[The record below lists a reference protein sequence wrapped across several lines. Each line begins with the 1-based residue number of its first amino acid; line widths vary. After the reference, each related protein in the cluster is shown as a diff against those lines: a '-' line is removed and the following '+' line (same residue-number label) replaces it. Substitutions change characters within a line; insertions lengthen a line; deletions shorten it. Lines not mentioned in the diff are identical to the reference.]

1 MVSFMFFM
9 ECQQMVEWQNAQ
21 TQDVNQQQK
30 ATAVQGQD
38 VNTTENQ
45 TTHTKQKQNKK
56 RWLIKRSEDKWNEL
70 RRQILIIYCWKRHE

>member
-9 ECQQMVEWQNAQ
+9 ECQKMVERQNGK

-45 TTHTKQKQNKK
+45 TTNTKWKQNKK
-56 RWLIKRSEDKWNEL
+56 RLLIKRSEDKWNEL
-70 RRQILIIYCWKRHE
+70 WRQI

>member
-9 ECQQMVEWQNAQ
+9 ECQQMVERQNGKM
-21 TQDVNQQQK
+21 QDVNQQQK

-45 TTHTKQKQNKK
+45 TTNTKRKQNKK
-56 RWLIKRSEDKWNEL
+56 RLLIKRSEDKWNEL
-70 RRQILIIYCWKRHE
+70 WRQI

>member
-1 MVSFMFFM
+1 MPK
-9 ECQQMVEWQNAQ
+9 

-45 TTHTKQKQNKK
+45 TTNTKRKQN
-56 RWLIKRSEDKWNEL
+56 
-70 RRQILIIYCWKRHE
+70 